1 MSYVIVDSQNK
12 LHTECHAP
20 TVQSS
25 KPGTKT
31 ASKQR
36 ATILSEED
44 LARPLLNHS
53 PATLTGTDCWLTSLF
68 IAMHAFSAHMHA
80 HIAHSSSTSLSLSWF
95 VWFRCFRNYGKFCV
109 CHFRLNIFEDKRMW
123 WSSWLW
129 HYLGLPHF
137 WRYTK
142 SNSCK
147 IAKCTCSTRY
157 ASLQ

>member
-80 HIAHSSSTSLSLSWF
+80 HIAHSSSTSLSLS
-95 VWFRCFRNYGKFCV
+95 
-109 CHFRLNIFEDKRMW
+109 
-123 WSSWLW
+123 
-129 HYLGLPHF
+129 
-137 WRYTK
+137 
-142 SNSCK
+142 
-147 IAKCTCSTRY
+147 
-157 ASLQ
+157 